1 MEDNFISVMASDHQ
15 IENNTSLDTFINAL
29 DEINNLNIHIKDII
43 DKYRDQIPE
52 PEDIDVEKLL
62 EKSLKHFR
70 TKIIDQII

>member
-1 MEDNFISVMASDHQ
+1 MASDHQ
-15 IENNTSLDTFINAL
+15 IENITSLDTFINAL

>member
-1 MEDNFISVMASDHQ
+1 MASDHQ

>member
-1 MEDNFISVMASDHQ
+1 MASDHQ

-43 DKYRDQIPE
+43 DKIRGQIPE

>member
-1 MEDNFISVMASDHQ
+1 MASDHQ

-52 PEDIDVEKLL
+52 PDDIDVEKLL